1 MFHIIES
8 LMYLDG
14 MVLKCKYNVNLIGDI
29 REFTALLESDKL

>member
-14 MVLKCKYNVNLIGDI
+14 MVKCKYNINLIGDI